1 MLSTLKSEFRK
12 LLTIRTTYALVLMV
26 LGFTVLLSYFGTNSF
41 TYDEG
46 VCKTTGEV
54 VLSKEDMLGTGPM
67 PEEYVSPE
75 DRCQGE
81 VVYITKVDPQLPAET
96 VVTNIQESVSMAS
109 LFIAIVVV
117 LLVVHEFRF
126 NTITYSLTSS
136 NSRTKFLLAKLVA
149 AITFMVVVSLA
160 VVAVSAV
167 VTHIAINAKGLI
179 LPAQDFNW
187 PYLLA
192 RILGNMAGFVLIGFT
207 VAVILRNLA
216 ASMAAL
222 FVLPTLNSMTAWI
235 IAERGIEPTRILPF
249 SALERVGNAAGDL
262 TGSVMSIHEGLTP
275 ATVAG
280 ASLVGLAYV
289 VGLLLVAWLLF
300 VRRDAS

>member
-1 MLSTLKSEFRK
+1 MLGTIKAEFRK
-12 LLTIRTTYALVLMV
+12 LLTIRTTFALVFLM
-26 LGFTVLLSYFGTNSF
+26 LGFTSLLSYFGTNSF
-41 TYDEG
+41 TYEEG
-46 VCKTTGEV
+46 VCKATGEV

-75 DRCQGE
+75 ERCQGE

-96 VVTNIQESVSMAS
+96 VVTNVQESVSMAS

-160 VVAVSAV
+160 VMAVSAV
-167 VTHIAINAKGLI
+167 VTHIAINAKGLV

-192 RILGNMAGFVLIGFT
+192 RILGNMAGFVLIGF
-207 VAVILRNLA
+207 ALAMILRNLA
-216 ASMAAL
+216 ASIAAL
-222 FVLPTLNSMTAWI
+222 FVLPALDSIGNMLLVSR
-235 IAERGIEPTRILPF
+235 EIEPTRLLPF
-249 SALERVGNAAGDL
+249 SALDRVGNVVSDVTGRDWGFQGDL
-262 TGSVMSIHEGLTP
+262 LP
-275 ATVAG
+275 ATVGG
-280 ASLVGLAYV
+280 ASLVSLAYV